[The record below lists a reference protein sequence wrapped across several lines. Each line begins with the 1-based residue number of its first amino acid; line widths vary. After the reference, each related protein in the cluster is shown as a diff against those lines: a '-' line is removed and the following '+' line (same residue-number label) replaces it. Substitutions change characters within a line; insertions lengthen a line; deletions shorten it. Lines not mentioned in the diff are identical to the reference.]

1 MTENYPIEVYGV
13 HVKDVSII
21 KLDTLSDYIY
31 DGEFE
36 SSSFAFDYNGLSFDR
51 SDTESEHVL
60 YLYGDKQNK
69 HLYRSDCTGVVLPL
83 SKWPSLT
90 EAVYSS
96 VDEMVD
102 ELRENYKDI
111 LPKDFDYASNIC
123 YAQLVIFG

>member
-21 KLDTLSDYIY
+21 KLDTLSEYVH
-31 DGEFE
+31 DGEFDN
-36 SSSFAFDYNGLSFDR
+36 SSFAFDYDGLSFDR
-51 SDTESEHVL
+51 DDTESEHLL
-60 YLYGDKQNK
+60 YLYGNDQA
-69 HLYRSDCTGVVLPL
+69 HLYHSDCTGIVLPL

-96 VDEMVD
+96 VDEMVE

-111 LPKDFDYASNIC
+111 LPKDFDYANNIC

>member
-1 MTENYPIEVYGV
+1 MTKNYPIEVYGV
-13 HVKDVSII
+13 HVKDTSII

-36 SSSFAFDYNGLSFDR
+36 SSSFALDHNGLSFDR

-60 YLYGDKQNK
+60 YLYGEKQNK
-69 HLYRSDCTGVVLPL
+69 RLYHSDCTGIVLPL

-96 VDEMVD
+96 VDEMVE
-102 ELRENYKDI
+102 ELRENYKEI
-111 LPKDFDYASNIC
+111 LPKDFDYANNIC